1 MQKHRK
7 TNEKIWQPIG
17 HHVQRLLFLIRND
30 VYINEQ
36 EPARKRR
43 SMPEQKEIY
52 VTKIK
57 VNKVRHLQ
65 NLEISLSSNE
75 KKHLILTGKNG
86 SGKTSLL
93 DAISVF
99 LNSVTTSDQPMD
111 VIKTEKLAESN
122 LKYALNSGAEEH
134 DIRKQKNT
142 LAYCKE
148 LIKKSTG
155 GLMLEMNTSLYDIKP
170 LFSDGKFVVSYYKAD
185 RIFSAQIPEYV
196 EKVNLK
202 KGYRISENPRH
213 DFLKYLLDLKM
224 TQALAASNNK
234 PEKAER
240 IKEWFDKFQQLLRDI
255 FENDTVRLIFD
266 EDTFRFSI
274 EMDGREPFDFNTL
287 SSGYAAVLD
296 IVVDLIIRMESQ
308 GNRVF
313 DFTVPGIVLIDEIE
327 THLHLELQKK
337 ILGMLTT
344 IFPTVQFIVSAHS
357 PFILNSLENAV
368 IYDLEKHLLVEN
380 GLANIPYEGIVEG
393 YFESDCMSDSLKEKF
408 EQYKYLATK
417 KPLTDDDLEQIS
429 RLEMHLDEI
438 PDYLALGITTEY
450 QRLKAQ
456 LRNREDI

>member
-155 GLMLEMNTSLYDIKP
+155 GLMLKMNTSLYDIKP

-234 PEKAER
+234 PEKA
-240 IKEWFDKFQQLLRDI
+240 
-255 FENDTVRLIFD
+255 
-266 EDTFRFSI
+266 
-274 EMDGREPFDFNTL
+274 
-287 SSGYAAVLD
+287 
-296 IVVDLIIRMESQ
+296 
-308 GNRVF
+308 
-313 DFTVPGIVLIDEIE
+313 
-327 THLHLELQKK
+327 
-337 ILGMLTT
+337 
-344 IFPTVQFIVSAHS
+344 
-357 PFILNSLENAV
+357 
-368 IYDLEKHLLVEN
+368 
-380 GLANIPYEGIVEG
+380 
-393 YFESDCMSDSLKEKF
+393 
-408 EQYKYLATK
+408 
-417 KPLTDDDLEQIS
+417 
-429 RLEMHLDEI
+429 
-438 PDYLALGITTEY
+438 
-450 QRLKAQ
+450 
-456 LRNREDI
+456 